1 TVALGIVL
9 IYSLISAP
17 AGLPAIWEL
26 LLLVLPGKIFGPA
39 VRERL
44 ELMLGVG
51 LGPGN
56 ALRRVRNSA
65 SSVLGVSGNGTGGS
79 YVCGLW
85 NLGNT
90 CYQNSVLQASIV
102 DRLCGLWVC

>member
-1 TVALGIVL
+1 MILV
-9 IYSLISAP
+9 YSIISAP
-17 AGLPAIWEL
+17 TGLPSILEL
-26 LLLVLPGKIFGPA
+26 LFVVLPGKIFGPA

-44 ELMLGVG
+44 ELMFGVHGSG
-51 LGPGN
+51 LGAGG

-65 SSVLGVSGNGTGGS
+65 SSVLGVNGVGETGGN

-90 CYQNSVLQASIV
+90 CYQNSVLQASILLLLTV
-102 DRLCGLWVC
+102 VL